1 MLCDGAM
8 IAQVSNNLMT
18 PEEYLAF
25 EEKSDIKHEYVNGEV
40 FAMSGTTENHNLIS
54 QNIQVA
60 LRNHLRGSGCR
71 VLIADIKVQP
81 PIRNYYYP
89 DVFVTCEPEDRE
101 DPLSK
106 RFPKLIVEVLSD
118 STEAKDRGDKFIDY
132 QRIDRLE
139 EYVLVNAKRKRVE
152 VFRRSSGGLWVLQVY
167 EQETEED
174 EVFVELKSVG
184 LKVSLSEV
192 YEDIG
197 LSTVNAESQA

>member
-1 MLCDGAM
+1 M
-8 IAQVSNNLMT
+8 IAQISSNLMT

-25 EEKSDIKHEYVNGEV
+25 EEKSDIKHEYINGEV
-40 FAMSGTTENHNLIS
+40 FAMSGTTDSHNTIAI
-54 QNIQVA
+54 NIAVA
-60 LRNHLRGSGCR
+60 LRAHLRGSGCR
-71 VLIADIKVQP
+71 VFVADIKVQP

-139 EYVLVNAKRKRVE
+139 EYILVNAKRKRVE

-174 EVFVELKSVG
+174 EVFVELKSVD

>member
-1 MLCDGAM
+1 M
-8 IAQVSNNLMT
+8 IAQISNNLMT

-40 FAMSGTTENHNLIS
+40 FAMSGTTDSHNTIAI
-54 QNIQVA
+54 NIAVA
-60 LRNHLRGSGCR
+60 LRAHLRGSGCR
-71 VLIADIKVQP
+71 VFVADIKVQP

-132 QRIDRLE
+132 QRIDSLE

-174 EVFVELKSVG
+174 EVFVDLKSVD
-184 LKVSLSEV
+184 LKMPLSDV
-192 YEDIG
+192 YEDVG
-197 LSTVNAESQA
+197 LGTLKAKLQE